1 MPLPII
7 ILLGAL
13 VVIPLGIVAVLYL
26 IVPFFKAIGWVVRQ
40 VFRFIGGE
48 LGDAMRIVGALVT
61 RGFLIPL
68 GIINVPPRPLALP
81 DGLAGGAGEAAP
93 GSRGRGPD
101 GGPAARQDDGPV
113 RGVHDR
119 RLAP

>member
-40 VFRFIGGE
+40 VFRFIGGG
-48 LGDAMRIVGALVT
+48 LGDAMRIVGALITQV
-61 RGFLIPL
+61 FLIPL
-68 GIINVPPRPLALP
+68 VIINVLIGRWSAAAHYGRAVKAEFKTCGACLYRIAIGHPARMLCLTALT
-81 DGLAGGAGEAAP
+81 DGLEK
-93 GSRGRGPD
+93 R
-101 GGPAARQDDGPV
+101 
-113 RGVHDR
+113 
-119 RLAP
+119 